1 MFLVKSLNRFLTSL
15 IFTAF
20 LFSNQPL
27 GGIMAIVGNEIITQG
42 DFFQQL
48 SLFAEQKKIN
58 PSLTPKKYEMLADQV
73 LSNMIDQYVLLD
85 FAIKDSTIIVSD
97 SEVKQQVEQQIAFF
111 IERVGSQ
118 EELEKIFNLPL
129 LKIKEYYW
137 EEVYHS
143 MLIDR
148 FKFSLLSNISVGR
161 KEIEN
166 FYYSNIDSLP
176 NTPAMVSFSSLNL
189 SFVPSESTLDSIY
202 SICIN
207 LKNQI
212 DSDNKIF
219 DSLVSEFSDDI
230 SSLESFG
237 VIGYTSRG
245 TLFPEYEELA
255 FSGKVGSILGP
266 VKTSAGFHIIK
277 ILDRKGEKVNTQHL
291 LKTIVP
297 TENDKKE
304 TIEKINSIYEKS
316 SVDLYFLESYVENLD
331 YSSEKFTG
339 NYSNFPIENLP
350 DELIEKIKQKDA
362 PYLFYPD
369 LLSDGSILLMYLYDK
384 KPPSKPSLDNSFD
397 YIADLAKENKAK
409 TFLEDWLISSK
420 KNVFERGVVTVF
432 KF

>member
-1 MFLVKSLNRFLTSL
+1 
-15 IFTAF
+15 
-20 LFSNQPL
+20 
-27 GGIMAIVGNEIITQG
+27 
-42 DFFQQL
+42 
-48 SLFAEQKKIN
+48 
-58 PSLTPKKYEMLADQV
+58 
-73 LSNMIDQYVLLD
+73 
-85 FAIKDSTIIVSD
+85 
-97 SEVKQQVEQQIAFF
+97 
-111 IERVGSQ
+111 
-118 EELEKIFNLPL
+118 
-129 LKIKEYYW
+129 
-137 EEVYHS
+137 

-291 LKTIVP
+291 LKTVVP

-369 LLSDGSILLMYLYDK
+369 LLSDGSILFEERDGTN
-384 KPPSKPSLDNSFD
+384 SLAAFKNKGGKANNACSFP
-397 YIADLAKENKAK
+397 
-409 TFLEDWLISSK
+409 
-420 KNVFERGVVTVF
+420 
-432 KF
+432 